1 MFTIAIVNLKGGVA
15 KTTTAINMATIL
27 ATEHGKRVLLV
38 DADSQHNATGSLLPP
53 GEYVT
58 LADLLLYAKAG
69 VRGIPSAIAN
79 LDVLPSDFSL
89 ATVGLPNINGGQ
101 YDKLALSKWLLSQAH
116 AYDYCIIDCP
126 SSFVHP
132 GCMSAILAADEAIIP
147 VCPDPY
153 SLSGGKELVEQMEG
167 LKAINPRLSIGGCL
181 LTKFRTAATGAA
193 IAMAQNIKPVRIYN
207 TSIRYSPKAEEAMW
221 QGETVCIYSPRSAVA
236 RDYRQ
241 FVSRYLQ
248 LKGGANNG

>member
-38 DADSQHNATGSLLPP
+38 DGDSQHNATGSLLPP

-58 LADLLLYAKAG
+58 LADLLLYRREH
-69 VRGIPSAIAN
+69 VRGVPTGIHN

-89 ATVGLPNINGGQ
+89 ATVGLPNVNGGQ
-101 YDKLALSKWLLSQAH
+101 YDKLALSKWLMGQASC
-116 AYDYCIIDCP
+116 YDYCIIDCP

-147 VCPDPY
+147 VTPDPY
-153 SLSGGKELVEQMEG
+153 SISGGKELAEQVEG

-181 LTKFRTAATGAA
+181 LTKFRTSAAAAA
-193 IAMAQNIKPVRIYN
+193 IAMGKAIDPVRVYD

-221 QGETVCIYSPRSAVA
+221 EGETVCSYSPRSAVA

-248 LKGGANNG
+248 LKGGVNNG

>member
-58 LADLLLYAKAG
+58 LADLLLYEKPG
-69 VRGIPSAIAN
+69 IRGIPSAIAN

-101 YDKLALSKWLLSQAH
+101 YDKLALSKWLLSQAGS
-116 AYDYCIIDCP
+116 YDYCIIDCP

-167 LKAINPRLSIGGCL
+167 LKAINPRLSIGGVL
-181 LTKFRTAATGAA
+181 LTKYRHSSVGSA
-193 IAMAQNIKPVRIYN
+193 INLKNNIHPVKVYDAL
-207 TSIRYSPKAEEAMW
+207 IRYSPKAEEAMW
-221 QGETVCIYSPRSAVA
+221 QGETVCSYSPRSSVA
-236 RDYRQ
+236 RDYRL
-241 FVSRYLQ
+241 FVGLYLEQ
-248 LKGGANNG
+248 KGGANNG

>member
-38 DADSQHNATGSLLPP
+38 DADSQHNASGSLLPP
-53 GEYVT
+53 GGYAT
-58 LADLLLYAKAG
+58 LADLLLYRRDNI
-69 VRGIPSAIAN
+69 RGIASAIAN

-89 ATVGLPNINGGQ
+89 ATVGLPNVNGGH
-101 YDKLALSKWLLSQAH
+101 YDKLALNKWLLSQAH
-116 AYDYCIIDCP
+116 TYDYCIIDCP

-153 SLSGGKELVEQMEG
+153 SVSGGRELAEQIEG

-181 LTKFRTAATGAA
+181 LTKYRPAAADAA
-193 IAMAQNIKPVRIYN
+193 ALLEVKIRPVEIYGVA
-207 TSIRYSPKAEEAMW
+207 IRYSPKAEEAMW
-221 QGETVCIYSPRSAVA
+221 QGETVCSYSPRSSVA
-236 RDYRQ
+236 RDYRA
-241 FVSRYLQ
+241 FVAMYLEQ
-248 LKGGANNG
+248 RGDVRNG